1 MASSRKSVEPLSIA
15 HGAPRVALY
24 LRVSTDRQVK
34 GDVSLPSQRKL
45 TRQHSLQQGWEIVEE
60 YVEPGLTADDRR
72 PVFQQMIERACDAD
86 HPFDII
92 LVHAFSR
99 FYRDHVGME
108 LTVRKLRKHGVTVI
122 SMTQVVGEDPSSQLV
137 RQMIGLFDEYS
148 SKENAKQVTRA
159 MRENASQGFWNGATP
174 PLGYTI
180 VAAEQRGQK
189 IKKKL
194 AVDAIEAELV
204 HLIFRL
210 YLEGDSETGAPP
222 MGIKDVV
229 SWLNAK
235 GYQTRQGG
243 SFGVG
248 ALHHVLTNTAYT
260 GRWKYGVRN
269 SKTGEKH
276 PEASIVEIAVPRIL
290 DDAVFDAA
298 QTKLKA
304 HNPRMTSVRANAGPI
319 LLTGLAVCAHCGAGM
334 TQRTGTSKNGR
345 VYTYYTCGS
354 RAQKGKTACPGNSI
368 PMPLLDDLVVDAVN
382 SQLLRPERLA
392 VLLEDLMAR
401 QTERAGAID
410 ARIADLKKKADDA
423 DERLRRL
430 YKLVEDG
437 FAEMDEPLRE
447 RIGVLQEERKLAQG
461 ALDRAI
467 DLATARSTITEEK
480 IAAFARLMREKLSA
494 GDVMF
499 RKNYLRA
506 ILGAIEVHADKVRIL
521 GSKDVLQAAVANEN
535 LKQNGVQ
542 SFGPKWR
549 TRRDSNSRPLPSEGG
564 RFRISTPIAI
574 CRICPKAQQ
583 I

>member
-1 MASSRKSVEPLSIA
+1 MASSETVIKQRPVA
-15 HGAPRVALY
+15 VGAPRVALY

-45 TRQHSLQQGWEIVEE
+45 TRSHCLHQGWEVAEE

-72 PVFQQMIERACDAD
+72 PVFQQMVERACDPD
-86 HPFDII
+86 HPYDII

-108 LTVRKLRKHGVTVI
+108 LTIRNLRKHGVAVI
-122 SMTQVVGEDPSSQLV
+122 SMTQVVGEDPSSQLI

-159 MRENASQGFWNGATP
+159 MRENAAQGFWNGATA

-210 YLEGDSETGAPP
+210 YLEGDRETGASP
-222 MGIKDVV
+222 MGIKEVV
-229 SWLNAK
+229 SWLNAR
-235 GYQTRQGG
+235 GYQTRKGG

-260 GRWKYGVRN
+260 GHWKYGVRN

-276 PEASIVEIAVPRIL
+276 PEESIVEIAVPRIL

-345 VYTYYTCGS
+345 VYTYYACGS

-382 SQLLRPERLA
+382 SQLLRAERLT

-401 QTERAGAID
+401 QTERSGAID
-410 ARIADLKKKADDA
+410 ARIADLAEQADGA
-423 DERLRRL
+423 DQRLRRL

-437 FAEMDEPLRE
+437 FAEMDDPLRE
-447 RIGVLQEERKLAQG
+447 RIADLQKERDLAQG
-461 ALDRAI
+461 ALERARN
-467 DLATARSTITEEK
+467 LAGVRNTITEDK
-480 IAAFARLMREKLSA
+480 IAAFAKLMREKLSS
-494 GDVMF
+494 GDIIF
-499 RKNYLRA
+499 RKNYLRS
-506 ILGAIEVHADKVRIL
+506 ILGAVEVHPDKVRLL
-521 GSKDVLQAAVANEN
+521 GNKDVLQAAVANEN

-549 TRRDSNSRPLPSEGG
+549 TRRDSNSRPLPSEG
-564 RFRISTPIAI
+564 SALSS
-574 CRICPKAQQ
+574 
-583 I
+583 

>member
-1 MASSRKSVEPLSIA
+1 MASSRKSVEPLPVTHA
-15 HGAPRVALY
+15 APRVALY

-45 TRQHSLQQGWEIVEE
+45 TRTHCLQQGWEVVEE

-72 PVFQQMIERACDAD
+72 PVFQQMIERACDPD
-86 HPFDII
+86 HPYDII

-99 FYRDHVGME
+99 FYRDSVGME
-108 LTVRKLRKHGVTVI
+108 LAIRKLRRHGVSVI
-122 SMTQVVGEDPSSQLV
+122 SMTQAVGDDPSSQLV

-159 MRENASQGFWNGATP
+159 MRENASQGFWNGATA

-210 YLEGDSETGAPP
+210 YLEGDPQTGALP
-222 MGIKDVV
+222 MGIKEVV

-235 GYQTRQGG
+235 GYQTRKGG

-248 ALHHVLTNTAYT
+248 ALHHVLTNTAYI

-276 PEASIVEIAVPRIL
+276 PEDSIVEIAVPRVL

-354 RAQKGKTACPGNSI
+354 RAQKGKTACSGNSI

-392 VLLEDLMAR
+392 VMLEDLMAR
-401 QTERAGAID
+401 QSERAGAID
-410 ARIADLKKKADDA
+410 ARIADLKAKADDA

-437 FAEMDEPLRE
+437 FAEMDEPLRH
-447 RIGVLQEERKLAQG
+447 RIGELQEERKLAQG
-461 ALDRAI
+461 ALERAL
-467 DLATARSTITEEK
+467 DLASVRSTITKDK

-499 RKNYLRA
+499 RKTYLRV
-506 ILGAIEVHADKVRIL
+506 ILGAVEVHPDKVRIL

-535 LKQNGVQ
+535 VKQNGVQ

-549 TRRDSNSRPLPSEGG
+549 ARRDSNS
-564 RFRISTPIAI
+564 
-574 CRICPKAQQ
+574 
-583 I
+583 